1 VTPEFFAAAPQMR
14 DYLAETQVYLPYVM
28 HFQRPN
34 VRRPAFS
41 TDAQGFRRT
50 LRANGTIVTLEEFN
64 ALPPE
69 GRPSALIGNST
80 AFGVGATSDERAIAS
95 ALNRIGPGTWFNF
108 AGRTL
113 NPLQELIAFLLFC
126 RVEVETAV
134 IMSGINLLDMSYRFA
149 SPAQE
154 SVPPFYLER
163 LSLGRLGHDPERR
176 LRGWLADR
184 WRRLRGTAAPD
195 PFVDSGLLDEIN
207 RGLGDPESLAAST
220 GNPTRALA
228 HFRHVLDLWD
238 GLRPRRIRTLSFA
251 LQPVPELFGRPYSD
265 KERRLTEISESHRPA
280 SWGRLRD
287 VLRERSLAFKHEVLE
302 ALRARG
308 IGVIDLNAEPR
319 LLALGWVFIDR
330 YHLTDEAQ
338 GGVAEILAERVGQ
351 GRRR

>member
-1 VTPEFFAAAPQMR
+1 VTPEFFAAVPQMR

-50 LRANGTIVTLEEFN
+50 LRANGTFVSLEEFN
-64 ALPPE
+64 ALPPDA
-69 GRPSALIGNST
+69 RPSALIGNST

-95 ALNRIGPGTWFNF
+95 VLNRIGPGTWFNF

-113 NPLQELIAFLLFC
+113 NPLQEMLAFLLFC

-163 LSLGRLGHDPERR
+163 LSLARFGHDPEQGI
-176 LRGWLADR
+176 RGWLADR
-184 WRRLRGTAAPD
+184 WRRMRGAVTAD
-195 PFVDSGLLDEIN
+195 PFVDSGLLEEIN
-207 RGLGDPESLAAST
+207 RGLGDPEALVAST
-220 GNPTRALA
+220 GNPARALA

-238 GLRPRRIRTLSFA
+238 GLRPRRVRSLTFA
-251 LQPVPELFGRPYSD
+251 LQPVPEWFGRPYSE

-280 SWGRLRD
+280 SWGRVRD
-287 VLRERSLAFKHEVLE
+287 ALRERSLAFKHEILE
-302 ALRARG
+302 ACRARG
-308 IGVIDLNAEPR
+308 IAVTDLNEEPR
-319 LLALGWVFIDR
+319 LLALDWVFIDR

-338 GGVAEILAERVGQ
+338 HVVAAALAAAHVPS
-351 GRRR
+351 